1 MVKRL
6 CTLALALAAV
16 AFLCGSAA
24 ALPDAAIARI
34 AVKGADLHEGD
45 SVPVEV
51 ELVNRG
57 DLPLA
62 SAPVVVGIDD
72 KPYGEWTPAA
82 PLAPG
87 KSAVWSFTWVA
98 PRGSHLIVATAD
110 PLNDVAESDETNNSA
125 FINVGV
131 DTAREPSPW
140 PAAAAGIGAFLVG
153 FCAAA
158 IARRSRPA
166 ATSAVRHTTGRQGGG
181 GPPRRPS

>member
-1 MVKRL
+1 MFGRL
-6 CTLALALAAV
+6 CTLVLALAAV
-16 AFLCGSAA
+16 ALARGSAA

-34 AVKGADLHEGD
+34 AVKGADLHDGD
-45 SVPVEV
+45 RVPIEV

-57 DLPLA
+57 DSALPA
-62 SAPVVVGIDD
+62 VPVVVGVDD
-72 KPYGEWTPAA
+72 KPYGEWAPAA

-140 PAAAAGIGAFLVG
+140 PAAAAGIGAFVVG

-158 IARRSRPA
+158 IARRSRPGA
-166 ATSAVRHTTGRQGGG
+166 ARAVRHTTARQGGG
-181 GPPRRPS
+181 GPPRRSS